1 MQTLKANELRLG
13 DIVNCFDGEF
23 STAIVKQITEN
34 SVTFYRPY
42 ATTANNVVYAGNRMI
57 CLVGI
62 EEFSRPLTD
71 SSTFQV
77 LRRQEV
83 R

>member
-1 MQTLKANELRLG
+1 MQTLKANELRVG

-23 STAIVKQITEN
+23 SHAIVKQVTEN
-34 SVTFYRPY
+34 FVTFYRPY
-42 ATTANNVVYAGNRMI
+42 ATTANDVVYAGNQLI

-62 EEFSRPLTD
+62 EEFQVWLT
-71 SSTFQV
+71 STTQYQV